1 MTTRTPRVTHAYD
14 GDLVLFM
21 IGMRVHQPWRLRTVG
36 RVFAAMPKMLVEL
49 ERDRAADGDLG
60 FLGGRTVL
68 DGRGPTILQHWRS
81 VEHLHRFAADPDL
94 AHRPAWRAF
103 YGWAAK
109 APEAVTIW
117 HETYAVPAGA
127 HESVYVGPARFGL
140 AALDGVVPV
149 AQRGERARDRM
160 AG

>member
-1 MTTRTPRVTHAYD
+1 MAASPRVTHAYQ
-14 GDLVLFM
+14 GDVVLFL
-21 IGMRVHQPWRLRTVG
+21 IGMRIHQPWRLRTVG
-36 RVFAAMPKMLVEL
+36 RVFSAMPKMLVEL
-49 ERDRAADGDLG
+49 ERDRGADGDLG
-60 FLGGRTVL
+60 YLGGRTLL

-81 VEHLHRFAADPDL
+81 AADLHRFAADPDL
-94 AHRPAWRAF
+94 AHRPAWKAF
-103 YGWAAK
+103 YGWAAR

-117 HETYAVPAGA
+117 HETYAVPAGS

-149 AQRGERARDRM
+149 SQRGERARERM